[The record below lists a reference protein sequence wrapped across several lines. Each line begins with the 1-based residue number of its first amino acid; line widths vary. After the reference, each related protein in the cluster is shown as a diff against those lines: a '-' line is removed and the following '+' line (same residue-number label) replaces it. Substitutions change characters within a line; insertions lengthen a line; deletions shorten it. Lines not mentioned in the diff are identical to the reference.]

1 MNPINGGTV
10 GVPPSTVTL
19 TLPTGETVGL
29 GDWIDDRLFSTVQVG
44 NGFQGT
50 VEAFSSARSQ
60 QLPGGTRM
68 STKVDTN
75 IPRAGSMGLNQD
87 QEAFVY
93 GLAIKPVRAMRPVTA
108 QQPTLGDTGGAGGS
122 YSDPLRLY
130 TLFTLDRLTYVAFEY
145 NEKKYVQGTIAD
157 LPQGNGYH
165 VFSTLDSMEIA
176 QNGPPSPRDR
186 IAMIIPVWMRS
197 GLAYTV
203 YIEAVTALAIA
214 QPASDGNADLTYADI
229 KVTFNGL
236 FKKIVS

>member
-1 MNPINGGTV
+1 
-10 GVPPSTVTL
+10 
-19 TLPTGETVGL
+19 
-29 GDWIDDRLFSTVQVG
+29 
-44 NGFQGT
+44 
-50 VEAFSSARSQ
+50 
-60 QLPGGTRM
+60 
-68 STKVDTN
+68 
-75 IPRAGSMGLNQD
+75 MGLNQD